1 MFVAGRGEGMVGE
14 IPREYL
20 LTPHCAELY
29 NMQDWGLD
37 CLSSARYSALLD
49 KIRLLLALM
58 VFLKLQVRWNPL
70 EGFLQHRFLGPTLQ
84 ACLSLR

>member
-49 KIRLLLALM
+49 KIRLLSAE
-58 VFLKLQVRWNPL
+58 
-70 EGFLQHRFLGPTLQ
+70 EGLGWKPG
-84 ACLSLR
+84 LSGELR